1 MRGSRKQRIHSECGR
16 GDWYNE
22 RHAWNENGRIG
33 GREADTT
40 GETMIRAH
48 LAPVLVVLPGGTA
61 CGDSG
66 RWGDLSQTGPFT
78 LARAVVQSHEHL
90 RRQGPGV
97 FMTTTSAIGIYT
109 GIAARWITY
118 VGFASAALLIFGGSS
133 TDWMFMVF
141 PPWVLLMSTYVLIDN
156 LRPAQTHSVSGRP

>member
-1 MRGSRKQRIHSECGR
+1 MRTGGLAAESR
-16 GDWYNE
+16 
-22 RHAWNENGRIG
+22 
-33 GREADTT
+33 TPL

-48 LAPVLVVLPGGTA
+48 LAPVLVVLPGGIA
-61 CGDSG
+61 HGDSG

-78 LARAVVQSHEHL
+78 LARAVVRSHEHL

-97 FMTTTSAIGIYT
+97 LMTTTSTIGIYT

-156 LRPAQTHSVSGRP
+156 LRPAQTHSVSGRA